1 VAAAA
6 LSACPAPAAEHLRG
20 ADVTALAAEQV
31 DLELLE
37 LEQRQQIGQAL
48 IHGAP
53 RAARL
58 PSTELEGAV
67 HQRIMAGESTQ
78 VLVGAAFLEDRS
90 RKGHAGGLAPPMVL
104 VCASTRLS
112 PGAR

>member
-6 LSACPAPAAEHLRG
+6 LSALPQHLPAEHLRG

-58 PSTELEGAV
+58 PV
-67 HQRIMAGESTQ
+67 
-78 VLVGAAFLEDRS
+78 S
-90 RKGHAGGLAPPMVL
+90 R
-104 VCASTRLS
+104 T
-112 PGAR
+112 